1 MLEEHQ
7 DAGSTP
13 ATSTILSKK
22 VYNIIIHVL
31 LVFMKPILLLLFAA
45 TSCFGSTLYFKDGN
59 SIDAEILDAN
69 ETHVKIARSK
79 DLQQFRFPIKL
90 LTIDAQKQIELYFSK
105 GRYSAIPTAETPL
118 SERTLNQYVSYID
131 QLIDTNL
138 RSKRLQK
145 TRTLDDYSYARRV
158 YLTTIGRIPTQKEL
172 NNFIDDRDHNKKDKL
187 IQKLLHSQGYVNHQ
201 LNWWTDMLRV
211 KDRVNGTN
219 INVGSVYRQW
229 LRNSLSE
236 KKPYDQI
243 VRELVSSKG
252 KLLEDGE
259 AISYYLR
266 DRGMQEDNL
275 SHTIRIFLGTRLEC
289 AMCHNHPFD
298 KWTQKQFYEMTA
310 FTSGIG
316 NVRLKEGGKAIGGL
330 SRAINADGDA
340 NAGLFNNWRNQVRDS
355 IQFGIE
361 NNGTGTIKLPRDFA
375 EMNGNPG
382 DTVFAKAIFTPKPT
396 EVTKGKSRQV
406 FADWISSKDN
416 PRFTTMIANRI
427 WKQVFGAGLIEPID
441 SMMDDTVANNQPLLK
456 YLERLMVSVNYDIR
470 EYQRI
475 LLNTMLFQRESKK
488 QDYKSLEEYNFEGPI
503 LRRMTG
509 EQLWD
514 SLVTLVYNDIDSKD
528 RVYFH
533 NQQDYTPIYSRY
545 KDMTGE
551 EIYADFKQLAQE
563 NEGNRNLLGIISS
576 DYPSSNKKFKDKN
589 LVRSSYLQHPAP
601 GGHLIRQFGGS
612 DKEQID
618 NSNSEPN
625 TTQVLNLL
633 NGFVET
639 NILNKKDA
647 DFITLIEQEK
657 NKEKQISSAFLS
669 ILGRKPKSNE
679 LKILKNF
686 VDENNG
692 FKHVSWILLNSHEF
706 IFIK

>member
-1 MLEEHQ
+1 M
-7 DAGSTP
+7 
-13 ATSTILSKK
+13 K
-22 VYNIIIHVL
+22 NII
-31 LVFMKPILLLLFAA
+31 FLFFA
-45 TSCFGSTLYFKDGN
+45 TTFCFGSTLYFKDGK
-59 SIDAEILDAN
+59 SLDAEILEAN
-69 ETHVKIARSK
+69 ETHVRIARSE
-79 DLQQFRFPIKL
+79 DLQQFRFKIDL
-90 LTIDAQKQIELYFSK
+90 LTLDTQKQIELYFSK
-105 GRYSAIPTAETPL
+105 NRYSTIPTVKTPVD
-118 SERTLNQYVSYID
+118 ERTLKQYVSYID
-131 QLIDTNL
+131 QLIDQNL
-138 RSKRLQK
+138 RSKKLQK
-145 TRTLDDYSYARRV
+145 TKPLNDYSYVRRL
-158 YLTTIGRIPTQKEL
+158 YLTTIGRIPTQEEI
-172 NNFIDDRDHNKKDKL
+172 NSFIDDRDSNKRDNL
-187 IQKLLHSQGYVNHQ
+187 IQKLLHSSGHVNHQ

-219 INVGSVYRQW
+219 INVGSAYKQW
-229 LRNSLSE
+229 LRNAIAD
-236 KKPYDQI
+236 KKNYDTI
-243 VRELVSSKG
+243 VKELVSSTG
-252 KLLEDGE
+252 KLFDGGE

-298 KWTQKQFYEMTA
+298 KWSQKQFYEMTA

-316 NVRLKEGGKAIGGL
+316 NVRTKEGGKAIGAL

-355 IQFGIE
+355 IQFGID

-375 EMNGNPG
+375 EDDGNPG
-382 DTVFAKAIFTPKPT
+382 DTVIAKAIFTPKPT
-396 EVTKGKSRQV
+396 GSPEGESRKI
-406 FADWISSKDN
+406 FADWITSKDN
-416 PRFTTMIANRI
+416 PRFTTMISNRI
-427 WKQVFGAGLIEPID
+427 WKQIFGAGLIEPID
-441 SMMDDTVANNQPLLK
+441 TMMDDTIASNTKLMK
-456 YLERLMVSVNYDIR
+456 YLERLMVSVNYDLR

-475 LLNTMLFQRESKK
+475 LLNTKLFQRESKK
-488 QDYKSLEEYNFEGPI
+488 EDYKTLESYDFEGPI

-514 SLVTLVYNDIDSKD
+514 SLVTLVYNNIDAKE
-528 RVYFH
+528 RVYLH
-533 NQQDYTPIYSRY
+533 NMQDYTPIYERY

-551 EIYADFKQLAQE
+551 EIYADFKKIAEE
-563 NEGNRNLLGIISS
+563 NKGNRNLLGIINSK
-576 DYPSSNKKFKDKN
+576 YQNKTIKDRN

-647 DFITLIEQEK
+647 DFIKLIGAEK
-657 NKEKQISSAFLS
+657 NKEKQVTSAFLS
-669 ILGRKPKSNE
+669 ILGRKPKADE

-686 VDENNG
+686 VDEKDG
-692 FKHVSWILLNSHEF
+692 FKHVS
-706 IFIK
+706 